1 MYLQKLS
8 FSQMQMIIHYLIGF
22 VGYFWFWSLK
32 VLYFYVKKYVWTPRN
47 LFKIEFLL
55 LSNIYILLSYNNV
68 KSKKRNIL
76 DNEKNSISLLF
87 CIVLENHLL
96 HIVWNPCLHQNYFLI
111 RSKVIYEQP
120 SPFQKNLGHVSEIYL
135 PIM

>member
-1 MYLQKLS
+1 
-8 FSQMQMIIHYLIGF
+8 MQMIIHYLIEF
-22 VGYFWFWSLK
+22 ICYFWFWSLK
-32 VLYFYVKKYVWTPRN
+32 VLNFYVKKYVRILRN

-55 LSNIYILLSYNNV
+55 LSGIYIYILLSYNNV

-76 DNEKNSISLLF
+76 DNEKNSVLNSISLLF
-87 CIVLENHLL
+87 CVVLENYLL

>member
-1 MYLQKLS
+1 
-8 FSQMQMIIHYLIGF
+8 MQMIIHYLIEF
-22 VGYFWFWSLK
+22 VCYLWFWSLK
-32 VLYFYVKKYVWTPRN
+32 LLNFYVKKYIRILRN

-55 LSNIYILLSYNNV
+55 LSDIYIYILLSYNNV
-68 KSKKRNIL
+68 KSKKTNTL
-76 DNEKNSISLLF
+76 DNEKNSILNSISLLF
-87 CIVLENHLL
+87 CAVLENYLL
-96 HIVWNPCLHQNYFLI
+96 HIVWHPCLHQNYFLI